1 MKAIMYHYVRS
12 FDPNLPNFRFLDV
25 ENFEKQLDYFQDKF
39 GFVSKDEW
47 LNALKEKKL
56 GSAEGKVILTF
67 DDAMS
72 CHYDYV
78 YKVLSKRNLWSIFYV
93 PTQPYQKDKVL
104 DVHRIHLLCGAHS
117 GIELLSTL
125 KALLKEEMIP
135 DEKREEFRK
144 KTYNRQENYE
154 GISEFKRI
162 LNYFVSYDF
171 REQLIDEV
179 AHELNCVIRTS
190 DFYVPV
196 EKLNQ
201 MQLSGNIIG
210 SHTVSHPVMSKL
222 TKREQN
228 EEIENSFNFLDS
240 KFQLNVKT
248 YCHPYGGF
256 HSFNEETVNAL
267 AKNEV
272 VFSFNV
278 ESRDICDEDL
288 TSSTQFLPRYDCNEF
303 PFGKAS

>member
-1 MKAIMYHYVRS
+1 M
-12 FDPNLPNFRFLDV
+12 PNFRFLDV
-25 ENFEKQLDYFQDKF
+25 RNFEKQLDFFQEKF

-47 LNALKEKKL
+47 SNALKEKKL

-72 CHYDYV
+72 CHFDYI
-78 YKVLSKRNLWSIFYV
+78 YKVLNKRNLWGIFYV

-104 DVHRIHLLCGAHS
+104 DVHRIHLLCGAYS
-117 GIELLSTL
+117 GTQLLTTL
-125 KALLKEEMIP
+125 MAFLKEEMIP

-144 KTYNRQENYE
+144 QTYTRQENYE
-154 GISEFKRI
+154 GITEFKRI

-171 REQLIDEV
+171 REQLIDVV
-179 AHELNCVIRTS
+179 ANELNYVFRTS
-190 DFYVPV
+190 EFYVPL
-196 EKLNQ
+196 EKLSK

-210 SHTVSHPVMSKL
+210 SHTVTHPVMSKL
-222 TKREQN
+222 TKKEQS
-228 EEIENSFNFLDS
+228 EEIENSFNFLES
-240 KFQLNVKT
+240 KLGLNLKT

-267 AKNEV
+267 AKKEV
-272 VFSFNV
+272 AFSFNV

-288 TSSTQFLPRYDCNEF
+288 TSSIQFLPRYDCNEF

>member
-12 FDPNLPNFRFLDV
+12 FDPSSPNFRFLDV
-25 ENFEKQLDYFQDKF
+25 ENFEKQLDYFREKF

-56 GSAEGKVILTF
+56 GSAKGKVILTF

-78 YKVLSKRNLWSIFYV
+78 YKVLSRRNLWGIFYV

-104 DVHRIHLLCGAHS
+104 DVHRIHLLCGAYN

-125 KALLKEEMIP
+125 KEFLKEEMIP
-135 DEKREEFRK
+135 DEKREEFRTQ
-144 KTYNRQENYE
+144 TYTRQDNYE

-171 REQLIDEV
+171 REQLIDKV
-179 AHELNCVIRTS
+179 ARELNYAFNTS
-190 DFYVPV
+190 EFYVPV
-196 EKLNQ
+196 EKLNA
-201 MQLSGNIIG
+201 MQLSGNLIG

-222 TKREQN
+222 TKTEQN
-228 EEIENSFNFLDS
+228 EEIENSFGFLDS
-240 KFQLNVKT
+240 NLQLNVKT

-256 HSFNEETVNAL
+256 HSFNDDTVNAL
-267 AKNEV
+267 DKNEV

-288 TSSTQFLPRYDCNEF
+288 TSAIHFLPRYDCNEF
-303 PFGKAS
+303 PYGKAS

>member
-1 MKAIMYHYVRS
+1 MKAITYHYVRS
-12 FDPNLPNFRFLDV
+12 FDPSLPNFRFLDV

-39 GFVSKDEW
+39 GFASKDEW
-47 LNALKEKKL
+47 LNALREKKL

-72 CHYDYV
+72 CQYDYV
-78 YKVLSKRNLWSIFYV
+78 YKILTKRNLWGIFYV
-93 PTQPYQKDKVL
+93 PTQPYQKEKVL
-104 DVHRIHLLCGAHS
+104 DVHRIHLLCGAYS

-125 KALLKEEMIP
+125 KAFLKEEMIP

-144 KTYNRQENYE
+144 QTYTNQDNYE

-162 LNYFVSYDF
+162 LNYFVRYDF
-171 REQLIDEV
+171 LEHLIDKV
-179 AHELNCVIRTS
+179 AHELNYVFHTS
-190 DFYVPV
+190 EFYVPV
-196 EKLNQ
+196 EKLIK
-201 MQLSGNIIG
+201 MQQSGNLIG

-222 TKREQN
+222 NKREQI

-240 KFQLNVKT
+240 NLQLNVKT

-256 HSFNEETVNAL
+256 HTFNDETVNTL
-267 AKNEV
+267 TKNEV

-288 TSSTQFLPRYDCNEF
+288 TSSIQFLPRYDCNEF